1 MVVLALS
8 SATWMVFTSAICG
21 CPSALIISCLKS
33 LVSKSFHEKD
43 LGKIFALLSGCETFS
58 NLIGNVIFN
67 QIYVSTLPFFAGFIF
82 CVDSFIFFFL
92 LLGLIYIG
100 CSEKDDQE
108 KPLCPGQLGSDDYGA
123 VTEIPKIILDW
134 QLIWLIKIKISN

>member
-1 MVVLALS
+1 MAVS
-8 SATWMVFTSAICG
+8 SATWVIFMSAVCG

-67 QIYVSTLPFFAGFIF
+67 QIYVATFSFFTGFIF
-82 CVDSFIFFFL
+82 CIDAFIFFFL

-108 KPLCPGQLGSDDYGA
+108 KPLCPGQLESDDYGA
-123 VTEIPKIILDW
+123 VNKIPTIILER
-134 QLIWLIKIKISN
+134 